1 MRSPIVPL
9 ALLLLAACGDGATT
23 APDTVPATTLTP
35 AITAALES
43 TLLDEWHA
51 ESIYQRVL
59 ADHGDVSPFRNIV
72 QAEQRH
78 ALAIQSLLTSRALAI
93 PANPWTLDNVPRFA
107 SVNEACAAAADAEIA
122 NIALYDQ
129 FMALALPD
137 DVRTVFTANRRAS
150 LDQHLPAFERCR

>member
-9 ALLLLAACGDGATT
+9 ALLLLAACGDAVTT
-23 APDTVPATTLTP
+23 APDTVPAVTLTP

-51 ESIYQRVL
+51 ESIYQRLL

-78 ALAIQSLLTSRALAI
+78 AVALQSLLTSRALAI